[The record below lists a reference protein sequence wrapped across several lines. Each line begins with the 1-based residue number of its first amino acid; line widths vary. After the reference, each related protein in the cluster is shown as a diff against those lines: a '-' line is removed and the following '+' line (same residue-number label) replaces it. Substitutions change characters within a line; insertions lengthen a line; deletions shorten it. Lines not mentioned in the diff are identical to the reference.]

1 MRHDDTRQKILEVA
15 SRLFSKYGF
24 KKTSVD
30 EIARAAHKAKGSV
43 YYHFPSK
50 EDLFREVVENELSHV
65 KSELARIAGE
75 HVEPATKLKQYLT
88 MRMLLMGHAV
98 NYHET
103 LKADLLEQLDFV
115 EEIKSG
121 FYRFET
127 ELVKDMLKEGIQ
139 NGTFVELDYTM
150 VAELYVLVCKGL
162 EMPFYLQKKYL
173 EYASKLEQLNAILLN
188 GLLK

>member
-1 MRHDDTRQKILEVA
+1 MKHDDTRQKILEVA
-15 SRLFSKYGF
+15 TRLFSKYGF

-43 YYHFPSK
+43 YYHFPGK
-50 EDLFREVVENELSHV
+50 EDLFREVVEMELNQV

-75 HVEPATKLKQYLT
+75 DSDTAMKLRRYLT
-88 MRMLLMGHAV
+88 TRMLLMGHAV

-115 EEIKSG
+115 EEVKDS
-121 FYRFET
+121 FYQFET
-127 ELVKDMLKEGIQ
+127 GLVKDMLKEGIQ
-139 NGTFVELDYTM
+139 NGTFIELDYEM
-150 VAELYVLVCKGL
+150 VAELYVLVCIGL
-162 EMPFYLQKKYL
+162 EMPFYLQKRYL
-173 EYASKLEQLNAILLN
+173 QYAVKLEQLSSILFD